1 MKVLMVHDY
10 YQQRGGEDAS
20 FEAELSLLR
29 AGGVDVEA
37 YTVHNDEVSAMS
49 PLQVGLVTVWNAR
62 QQEKLH
68 RLLLEKRFDVVHF
81 QNTFPLIS
89 PAPIRTAKRLGAA
102 VVQSVRNYRLACV
115 NGLFFRD
122 GRVCEDCLG
131 RLLQLPGI
139 AHACYRGSRA
149 ASATVA
155 AMNLLHRA
163 LGTWRDHVDVF
174 IALSAFT
181 REKLVE
187 IGLPRES
194 IYVKPNVVMPDPG
207 PGDGS
212 GGYAAFVGRLSPE
225 KGLDVLLT
233 AWESIG
239 GKLPLHVVG
248 DGPLRGAVAAV
259 AERAGAAVAYRG
271 QLSGPEVLEVLGR
284 AAVLVFPSVWYET
297 FGRVA
302 IEALARGTPVIVS
315 NMGAMSELVEDG
327 VTGFRFAAG
336 DAADLVRAVE
346 RFLADDTDR
355 AAMRAR
361 ARETYLER
369 YSPEVNLAMLREAYE
384 TALLRAR
391 SA

>member
-1 MKVLMVHDY
+1 
-10 YQQRGGEDAS
+10 
-20 FEAELSLLR
+20 
-29 AGGVDVEA
+29 
-37 YTVHNDEVSAMS
+37 
-49 PLQVGLVTVWNAR
+49 
-62 QQEKLH
+62 
-68 RLLLEKRFDVVHF
+68 
-81 QNTFPLIS
+81 
-89 PAPIRTAKRLGAA
+89 
-102 VVQSVRNYRLACV
+102 
-115 NGLFFRD
+115 
-122 GRVCEDCLG
+122 RVCEDCLG

-271 QLSGPEVLEVLGR
+271 HLS
-284 AAVLVFPSVWYET
+284 
-297 FGRVA
+297 
-302 IEALARGTPVIVS
+302 
-315 NMGAMSELVEDG
+315 
-327 VTGFRFAAG
+327 
-336 DAADLVRAVE
+336 
-346 RFLADDTDR
+346 
-355 AAMRAR
+355 
-361 ARETYLER
+361 
-369 YSPEVNLAMLREAYE
+369 
-384 TALLRAR
+384 
-391 SA
+391 